1 MVTPPRR
8 AAPSEPGAL
17 AGGPGPAARPARAI
31 PDTPRR
37 VAAPPARPP
46 LLLRHRHH
54 RPAAAVAV
62 AAVATLAGLALP
74 NLAPGGQVAVPAP
87 AGPLPGPVS
96 PAASET
102 PSTVTTYYAAGAF
115 ATPQTGGMRMVPS
128 TPGPLSGKVIVIDPG
143 HNGRYSRTINERSY
157 YTYGAGW
164 RPCVQAGTTTYTN
177 VTEHTIVWQIANRI
191 VPLLLA
197 RGATVVLTRPDDDG
211 YGPCNNERPEI
222 ANREGA
228 SLFLSLH
235 VDGNEDKTLRGF
247 YVAHSTKMAGGEGVA
262 AASAQAAQIVARTVQ
277 GATSLPGSNYVG
289 QPGNPTYVRTD
300 LAVLDGIRGAPAVLV
315 ESGNSRSPA
324 DVAYLTGADTQQ
336 EYAAALAAAAEE
348 IVLTLPADH
357 AAGPASAS
365 PSAPAGASRPPTTST
380 PGPSPTVAPAPGASP
395 SP

>member
-1 MVTPPRR
+1 MTAAPRR
-8 AAPSEPGAL
+8 AAATPRGAAEATA
-17 AGGPGPAARPARAI
+17 AGRPARAI
-31 PDTPRR
+31 GAAPRR
-37 VAAPPARPP
+37 AEHPRLAR
-46 LLLRHRHH
+46 LLHRHH

-74 NLAPGGQVAVPAP
+74 NLAPGGPSAVPAGTLPRLWTPTTP
-87 AGPLPGPVS
+87 AS
-96 PAASET
+96 PDS
-102 PSTVTTYYAAGAF
+102 VTTFYAAGAF

-128 TPGPLSGKVIVIDPG
+128 MRGPLTGKVIVIDPG
-143 HNGRYSRTINERSY
+143 HNGRYSRSINERNY

-177 VTEHTIVWQIANRI
+177 VTEHTIVWQVANRV

-247 YVAHSTKMAGGEGVA
+247 YVAHSTKMAGGEGVQ
-262 AASAQAAQIVARTVQ
+262 AASAAAAQIVARHLLNR
-277 GATSLPGSNYVG
+277 TSLPGSNYVG
-289 QPGNPTYVRTD
+289 QPGNPVYVRTD
-300 LAVLDGIRGAPAVLV
+300 LAVLDGIRGAPAVLI

-348 IVLTLPADH
+348 IVLTLPADL
-357 AAGPASAS
+357 AAGPSSAS
-365 PSAPAGASRPPTTST
+365 PAAPPEASRPPTTST
-380 PGPSPTVAPAPGASP
+380 PSPLPTATPAPVASP